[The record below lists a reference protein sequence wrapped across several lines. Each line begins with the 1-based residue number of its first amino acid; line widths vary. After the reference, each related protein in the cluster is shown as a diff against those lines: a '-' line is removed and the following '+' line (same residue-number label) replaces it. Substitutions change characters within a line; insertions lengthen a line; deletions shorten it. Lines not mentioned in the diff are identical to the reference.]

1 MGRNGTVYYRNGQKG
16 QTEFYGELKSL
27 PWNGDNLIGKSIM
40 NHKEASWLNRRTT
53 GRDQPQLNLDEP
65 PEEPQEEDD
74 SDPFE
79 EEKPERIF
87 SGFFAPQAGQVKDS
101 PSSLTF

>member
-1 MGRNGTVYYRNGQKG
+1 
-16 QTEFYGELKSL
+16 L
-27 PWNGDNLIGKSIM
+27 
-40 NHKEASWLNRRTT
+40 TT
-53 GRDQPQLNLDEP
+53 GRFQPQLNLDEP

-74 SDPFE
+74 SDPLE

-101 PSSLTF
+101 PSSLTFWNLSKMTSHLRHRYS